1 MNGANYHQPFALPPN
16 RVWRSYTG
24 GLLLDR
30 IEGRESPA
38 DGHFPEDWVGS
49 ATRAVNPGRED
60 VEDEGIGTAR
70 GADGQS
76 IRMDAF
82 YGDVPEAALG
92 AEHVAAYGA
101 QPQLLVKLLDSAV
114 RLQMQAHPSVPWAR
128 RHLGASSGKTEA
140 WYILDSRPPDPWVL
154 LGFQRP
160 PQPQEW
166 KRLME
171 RQDVDG
177 MLGCFDRIP
186 VAPSDVLLV
195 EGGIPHAIGP
205 GLLMV
210 EVQEPTDY
218 VVRCEWGEGKAE
230 LPESARTMGLG
241 VDRVLDLFRYERVP
255 ADRVRER
262 FGPRKRT
269 VTDTGAGTEQAL
281 LSAPQTDR
289 LEVRRVRATGGEPFT
304 LSMDGRMSILIVL
317 DGRGRVVGD
326 GVPLEVGPW
335 SRVLLPAALESVT
348 LEGAMEGVRCM
359 PPKPHATNE
368 SRGSA

>member
-1 MNGANYHQPFALPPN
+1 MNGTNYHQPFALPPN

-30 IEGRESPA
+30 IEGRESPT
-38 DGHFPEDWVGS
+38 DSHFPEDWVGS
-49 ATRAVNPGRED
+49 ATRAINPGR
-60 VEDEGIGTAR
+60 EDEGIGTAR
-70 GADGQS
+70 GADGRS
-76 IRMDAF
+76 IRMDAL
-82 YGDVPEAALG
+82 YGDAPEAALG
-92 AEHVAAYGA
+92 DEHVAAFGA

-140 WYILDSRPPDPWVL
+140 WWILDSRQPDPWVL

-160 PQPQEW
+160 PEPREW

-171 RQDVDG
+171 RQDVRG
-177 MLGCFDRIP
+177 MLGCFDRIA
-186 VAPSDVLLV
+186 VAPGDVLLV
-195 EGGIPHAIGP
+195 EGGVPHAIGP

-210 EVQEPTDY
+210 EAQEPTDY

-241 VDRVLDLFRYERVP
+241 VDRVLDLFHYERVP

-262 FGPRKRT
+262 FGPRRRT
-269 VTDTGAGTEQAL
+269 VAESNAGTEETL

-289 LEVRRVRATGGEPFT
+289 LEVRRIRAAGRDPFT
-304 LSMDGRMSILIVL
+304 LSLDGRMSILIVL
-317 DGRGRVVGD
+317 EGRGRIIGD
-326 GVPLEVGPW
+326 GTGLRVEPW

-348 LEGAMEGVRCM
+348 LDGPMEVARCM
-359 PPKPHATNE
+359 PPKPGATNE